1 VVGHGRTLTGP
12 EVTHTAVV
20 LALRRAKE
28 AGEVEEVEATHPDG
42 DRCTRWG
49 AV

>member
-1 VVGHGRTLTGP
+1 
-12 EVTHTAVV
+12 
-20 LALRRAKE
+20 LALCRAKE

-42 DRCTRWG
+42 DRCARWR

>member
-1 VVGHGRTLTGP
+1 VVTHVRILTGA

-28 AGEVEEVEATHPDG
+28 AGEVEEVEAAHSDG
-42 DRCTRWG
+42 ECSARWR